1 MRVDTIFWVPSA
13 CSGGVF
19 HGEACFLGPWM
30 PPAQVNGTRKV
41 HSIYKKQHVY
51 KKKKKKPQQLQ
62 TPKCRRAW
70 KAEKVWRE
78 GLLLRGYGAG
88 INF

>member
-13 CSGGVF
+13 CSGGVL

-51 KKKKKKPQQLQ
+51 KKKKKNHNSFRPQSVEEPGRQ
-62 TPKCRRAW
+62 RRSG
-70 KAEKVWRE
+70 ERDS
-78 GLLLRGYGAG
+78 
-88 INF
+88 F